1 MRSVVIGVV
10 GLMVTLCGRSQE
22 IGYVE
27 TFSLAGDRA
36 TALNELV
43 PGTDDYYYY
52 HALHAQNSGAG
63 PRFKEMLDRWIR
75 ERNGNVTVTA
85 RELLNRQALLD
96 YVKDPQRSLDYLRHE
111 LSLYFNHTRKTGVR
125 VSQAPS
131 VLDNTR
137 ISTPT
142 LLKQAL
148 TENSSLDHV
157 EDVGLILAAGQQI
170 NDEQRR
176 NLVSRLR
183 RPDYPGLVDL
193 IIADLKYRDS
203 RGFGSHP
210 IHALLTLA
218 QMDELLQKQPGLRNE
233 VAFVNAYLSKL
244 APENEVDLETSAFA
258 REAYFDRVWA
268 FVKTLDPVHN
278 SLKANVLYNRLRRNM
293 MRSGG

>member
-142 LLKQAL
+142 LLKL
-148 TENSSLDHV
+148 TGESATSFPL
-157 EDVGLILAAGQQI
+157 
-170 NDEQRR
+170 EQLGHWLSRLSYYIER
-176 NLVSRLR
+176 EIVSRVIKQ
-183 RPDYPGLVDL
+183 PCPQDMTDLVDE
-193 IIADLKYRDS
+193 IS
-203 RGFGSHP
+203 EHV
-210 IHALLTLA
+210 LA
-218 QMDELLQKQPGLRNE
+218 TPSE
-233 VAFVNAYLSKL
+233 
-244 APENEVDLETSAFA
+244 
-258 REAYFDRVWA
+258 
-268 FVKTLDPVHN
+268 
-278 SLKANVLYNRLRRNM
+278 
-293 MRSGG
+293 